1 MALAGALERPVTPC
15 RLAGVAWLAPLLA
28 AAALAAPAQ
37 AAYTPL
43 PTAAGGIELLN
54 TPDDGGTSPVEPYD
68 WPGESQ
74 TIAPP
79 DSVVYPDP
87 LQQEPEPLPPVSTS
101 YVAGRVARLRTDG
114 KAAIPRGAPKR
125 VRSLIKQY
133 NRIIGKSYLWG
144 GGHAIVEDKGYDC
157 SGAVGYGLIRTG
169 MLRST
174 LVSGGFARWAA
185 AGPGRW
191 MTIYANRT
199 HVYTE
204 IAGLRLDTS
213 PYGDGSGASGVRWR
227 PLVGQRTGFK
237 VRHPVGL

>member
-1 MALAGALERPVTPC
+1 MALAGASQRPV
-15 RLAGVAWLAPLLA
+15 LAGFAWLAPLLA
-28 AAALAAPAQ
+28 TATLAAPAQ
-37 AAYTPL
+37 AAYTPAI
-43 PTAAGGIELLN
+43 PTAAGGVHVLE
-54 TPDDGGTSPVEPYD
+54 TPDAGGIGTTEPYD
-68 WPGESQ
+68 WPGDSQ
-74 TIAPP
+74 TITPPP
-79 DSVVYPDP
+79 DSLVYPDP
-87 LQQEPEPLPPVSTS
+87 LQQEPEPLPPVSTT
-101 YVAGRVARLRTDG
+101 YVAGKVARLRTDG

-125 VRSLIKQY
+125 VRALIRQY
-133 NRIIGKSYLWG
+133 NRIVGKRYVWG
-144 GGHAIVEDKGYDC
+144 GGHAVVEDKGYDC

-169 MLRST
+169 MLGST
-174 LVSGGFARWAA
+174 LVSGSFARWAA

-213 PYGDGSGASGVRWR
+213 PYGDVTAASGVRWR